1 MLNVKEFTLM
11 LMIVVQIILNN
22 AREQSPYPT
31 LIFSLSTKFKFVL
44 KLNPLFLELNT
55 VLLMLKLS

>member
-1 MLNVKEFTLM
+1 M